1 MAKQPKEKSASDEE
15 LDQIIRNIAD
25 RIAAARKER
34 GLTQGAL
41 GAMADM
47 TQQQVFG
54 LEQGTSNVTI
64 RTLARVAK
72 VLDVDLN
79 TLFGKV
85 GASSSTRLVDALDA
99 FRLLLDERTEQERAF
114 RSEIA
119 ELIDRAK
126 GDAVRRGPEQD
137 KGDGGG
143 PEGADKT
150 QRDKN
155 SKRAVF
161 ILKNSK

>member
-1 MAKQPKEKSASDEE
+1 MARQPKEKAPPDEE
-15 LDQIIRNIAD
+15 LDEIIRNIAD
-25 RIAAARKER
+25 RLAAARKDR
-34 GLTQGAL
+34 GLTQSAL

-79 TLFGKV
+79 TLFAKV
-85 GASSSTRLVDALDA
+85 GASSSTRLIDALES
-99 FRLLLDERTEQERAF
+99 FRILLEERADQERIF
-114 RSEIA
+114 RREIA

-126 GDAVRRGPEQD
+126 GDALRKGPEQLE
-137 KGDGGG
+137 GDAE
-143 PEGADKT
+143 PPPDA
-150 QRDKN
+150 
-155 SKRAVF
+155 
-161 ILKNSK
+161 